1 MNKRIMDI
9 ITVSILLFISALVPN
24 IFSWSLGMAAVTAV
38 VTCIITVIYFSATV
52 SSQNDGDKQTDVTGN
67 ITEKSIL
74 QVKEAEIK
82 DTASVKTLSQDENNN
97 KNNDELKELTYSQ
110 KSLLDKID
118 EKVSI
123 VHTNINKIS
132 DSAKELDSV
141 CNNANDDSV
150 KLAEAICKTMY
161 LISVGSENMTS
172 MDTSIKKIGDANAQ
186 LDESIQTANNSTKE
200 AIDIIHLIGS
210 IATQTNLLALNAAIE
225 AARAGEA
232 GKGFS
237 VVASEIRK
245 LADDVKNAV
254 NSVDAIIN
262 DITAAIEMTTKN
274 AQESGKLI
282 QESIE
287 NVATAEETFQSIV
300 TEVSQIDANANIISD
315 LNSGCQNL
323 SGIVSNLTV
332 EQLEVVNSI
341 IEEVKNTMSI
351 NKNFEEKL

>member
-1 MNKRIMDI
+1 MNRRIMDI
-9 ITVSILLFISALVPN
+9 ITVSILLFISTLVPN
-24 IFSWSLGMAAVTAV
+24 ILSWSAGMAAATAV
-38 VTCIITVIYFSATV
+38 VTCIITAIYFSATP
-52 SSQNDGDKQTDVTGN
+52 SSPNNEDKQVD
-67 ITEKSIL
+67 IAEKSIS
-74 QVKEAEIK
+74 QVKEDEIK
-82 DTASVKTLSQDENNN
+82 DTTAVKILPLDENNN
-97 KNNDELKELTYSQ
+97 KNSDELKELTYSQ
-110 KSLLDKID
+110 KSSLDKID
-118 EKVSI
+118 DKVSI
-123 VHTNINKIS
+123 INNNINKIS
-132 DSAKELDSV
+132 DSAKELDNI
-141 CNNANDDSV
+141 CNGANDDSV

-186 LDESIQTANNSTKE
+186 LDESIKAANSSTKE

-254 NSVDAIIN
+254 NSVDSIIN
-262 DITAAIEMTTKN
+262 DITDAIEMTTKN
-274 AQESGKLI
+274 AQESGDLI
-282 QESIE
+282 QESIS
-287 NVATAEETFQSIV
+287 NVTTAEETFQSIV
-300 TEVSQIDANANIISD
+300 NEVGQIDANANVISS

-323 SGIVSNLTV
+323 SNTVLNLSA
-332 EQLEVVNSI
+332 EQLEAVESI
-341 IEEVKNTMSI
+341 LEEVKKTISI

>member
-24 IFSWSLGMAAVTAV
+24 ILSWSLGMALVTAV
-38 VTCIITVIYFSATV
+38 VTCIITAIYFSATAL
-52 SSQNDGDKQTDVTGN
+52 SQNNEDKQTDVTGN
-67 ITEKSIL
+67 ITEKSIS

-82 DTASVKTLSQDENNN
+82 DTVAVKILSQDENNN
-97 KNNDELKELTYSQ
+97 KNSDELKELTYSQ

-123 VHTNINKIS
+123 VSTNINKIS

-141 CNNANDDSV
+141 CNTANDDSV

-172 MDTSIKKIGDANAQ
+172 MDNSIKKIGDANAQ
-186 LDESIQTANNSTKE
+186 LDESIQAANNSTKE

-262 DITAAIEMTTKN
+262 DITVAIEMTTKN
-274 AQESGKLI
+274 AQESGQLI

-287 NVATAEETFQSIV
+287 NVTTAEETFQSIV
-300 TEVSQIDANANIISD
+300 TEVSQIDANANVISD

-323 SGIVSNLTV
+323 SGIVSNLTA
-332 EQLEVVNSI
+332 EQLEAVNSI
-341 IEEVKNTMSI
+341 IEEVKNIISI